1 MNFSRVYCIN
11 RWIALHKFVGLVADN
26 REYGLVMRFCAVV
39 LCGNLY
45 TGATA
50 HFVILPKNLQ
60 DFLQYIVFCSID
72 TGAIMLY
79 NWFCSHKNNVVFYCG
94 IGRKGICLLR
104 KWVITMI
111 NYIIKRNGTK
121 VPFDSKKIRNAIF
134 KANIRIAKERMTEE
148 ILDELTALVIAKFD
162 GVNEIP
168 SVEQIQD
175 AVEEELI
182 SANFAKTA
190 KAYILY
196 RAEHTKNRNMDADL
210 VKIYEDL
217 SFKAAEDADLKREN
231 ANINADSAMG
241 TMLKYGSE
249 GAKSFYNNYVIPSDI
264 SKADADGEI
273 HIHDKDFYT
282 LTETCC
288 QIDLIKLFD
297 GGFSTGHGYLRE
309 PNDIRSYA
317 ALACI
322 AIQANQNEMHG
333 GQSVPNFDYAMAK
346 GIDKT
351 YRKEFHKSLAQFFQV
366 MHSMNYED
374 ALAMVNTIKADIN
387 ADVTMDN
394 IDEYIADIV
403 KYLPKHQFE
412 NGFQAI
418 TAQETEEAC
427 SFAKKTAW
435 RETDKAC
442 YQAMEAL
449 VHNLNTMN
457 SRAGAQVPFSSLNY
471 GTDTSEQGRMVIRNL
486 LLATEAGLGDGETPI
501 FPVQIFKVKEGI
513 NYNPEDKNYDLFKL
527 SMRVSAKRLFP
538 NFSFLDAPYN
548 LQYYKEG
555 DYNTEVSYM
564 GCRTRVMGNTYDP
577 EREHTCGRGNLSFTS
592 INLPRIGIEAKG
604 DIKKFYEILDQR
616 MEMVEEQL
624 LHRFKIQCSKKVYNY
639 PFLMGQGVWIDSEK
653 LGRDDSVAE
662 VLKHG
667 TLSVGFIG
675 LAETLKALTGKH
687 HGESE
692 ESYKLGIEIV
702 TYMREKLD
710 KLSEETQLNWSLLAT
725 PAEGLS
731 GRFIRIDKKKYG
743 IIEGVTDRE
752 YYTNSFHV
760 PVYYNI
766 SAYKKIQKEA
776 PFHALTNAGHI
787 SYVELDGDTC
797 KNIDAFESIIR
808 CMKEAGIG
816 YGSVNHPVDRD
827 PICGYN
833 GIIDDVCPRC
843 GRREGEGVPLSKLIE
858 LKKKYHDVP
867 DYSALNH

>member
-1 MNFSRVYCIN
+1 
-11 RWIALHKFVGLVADN
+11 
-26 REYGLVMRFCAVV
+26 
-39 LCGNLY
+39 
-45 TGATA
+45 
-50 HFVILPKNLQ
+50 
-60 DFLQYIVFCSID
+60 
-72 TGAIMLY
+72 
-79 NWFCSHKNNVVFYCG
+79 
-94 IGRKGICLLR
+94 
-104 KWVITMI
+104 MI
-111 NYIIKRNGTK
+111 QEIIKRNGDK
-121 VPFDSKKIRNAIF
+121 VPFDASKIRNAIF
-134 KANIRIAKERMTEE
+134 KANIRIAKERMTQED
-148 ILDELTALVIAKFD
+148 LDRLTEAVVDRFAD
-162 GVNEIP
+162 TADIP
-168 SVEQIQD
+168 TVEQIQD

-182 SANFAKTA
+182 EADFAKTA

-196 RAEHTKNRNMDADL
+196 RAEHSKMRSMDADL

-217 SFKAAEDADLKREN
+217 SFKSAEDADLKREN

-249 GAKSFYNNYVIPSDI
+249 GAKSFYDHFVIPSEI
-264 SKADADGEI
+264 AQAHADGEI

-282 LTETCC
+282 LTETCR
-288 QIDLIKLFD
+288 QIDLIRLFD

-333 GQSVPNFDYAMAK
+333 GQSIPNFDYSMAK

-351 YRKEFHKSLAQFFQV
+351 YCKEYFKSLILYFQV
-366 MHSMNYED
+366 KESMEYED
-374 ALAMVNTIKADIN
+374 SLKMIEAVKAGLP
-387 ADVTMDN
+387 AFRSMTDVK
-394 IDEYIADIV
+394 EYSKKV
-403 KYLPKHQFE
+403 VEFLPRHQAE
-412 NGFQAI
+412 NGFDPI
-418 TAQETEEAC
+418 DTEETEMATE
-427 SFAKKTAW
+427 FATKTAW

-449 VHNLNTMN
+449 IHNLNTMN

-486 LLATEAGLGDGETPI
+486 LLATDAGLGDGETPI

-513 NYNPEDKNYDLFKL
+513 NYNPEDPNYDLFKL
-527 SMRVSAKRLFP
+527 AMKVSAKRLFP
-538 NFSFLDAPYN
+538 NFSFLDAPFN
-548 LQYYKEG
+548 LQYYKKG
-555 DYNTEVSYM
+555 DYDSEVSYM
-564 GCRTRVMGNTYDP
+564 GCRTRVMGNVYDP
-577 EREHTCGRGNLSFTS
+577 DREVTCRRGNLSFTS

-604 DIKKFYEILDQR
+604 DLKKFYEILDQR
-616 MEMVEEQL
+616 LELVEEQL
-624 LHRFKIQCSKKVYNY
+624 MHRFKIQCSKRVYNY

-692 ESYKLGIEIV
+692 ESYKLGLEIIS
-702 TYMREKLD
+702 YMREHLD
-710 KLSEETQLNWSLLAT
+710 RLSQQTKLNWTLLAT

-731 GRFIRIDKKKYG
+731 GRFVRIDKKKYG
-743 IIEGVTDRE
+743 EIPGVTDRE
-752 YYTNSFHV
+752 YYTNSFHI
-760 PVYYNI
+760 PVYYPI

-833 GIIDDVCPRC
+833 GIIDEVCPRC
-843 GRREGEGVPLSKLIE
+843 GRREGEGVPLSKLQE
-858 LKKKYHDVP
+858 LRKKYHDVP